1 MVIKTNV
8 NLITAI
14 DNLVAVVTDRLLSED
29 IKNIIFKVG
38 ADSSVHVAAYSTSV
52 ICYAEIE
59 GAEVDWENETP
70 TEQYFQTKAELIK
83 LLNVYR
89 SLSRTIL
96 DTIEIIPSGAY
107 VTLKIHEISKDENH
121 PEFDKIS
128 KHRLASPALKSGI
141 QAQLEK
147 YNLDFTGTTVSATDF
162 MVYLDALI
170 PTIPPEARDN
180 TISSKITFTAEK
192 IYTAPSLFF
201 ALLDNKLDPVC
212 SDFMLTLT
220 SAKFLKVFLAQSE
233 TCEVEKD
240 VSPSAVILKIR
251 CGSSI
256 AVIHAL
262 SLKSAIDYTPYA
274 QHSRTGIV
282 LDKKYM
288 QDVMKRA
295 TLDSDVCNVK
305 VTITGTSATCS
316 FATRSWCQDL
326 AVLKSRLDPTE
337 FGADYIKTAADGS
350 KSIDIAFSIRPDILA
365 KLIMTHASNFNDL
378 VFLYFEPSGSNGFKM
393 SASDNTCFWQTKINT
408 LSSAKAEVLI

>member
-1 MVIKTNV
+1 MIIKTNA
-8 NLITAI
+8 NLMTAI
-14 DNLVAVVTDRLLSED
+14 ENLVAVVTDRLLSED
-29 IKNIIFKVG
+29 IKNIIFKVSPDG
-38 ADSSVHVAAYSTSV
+38 LVHVAAYSTSV
-52 ICYAEIE
+52 ICYSEVE
-59 GAEVDWENETP
+59 GAVVDWENETP
-70 TEQYFQTKAELIK
+70 TEQYFQTKAEIIK

-89 SLSRTIL
+89 NLSRTIL

-107 VTLKIHEISKDENH
+107 VTIKFYEVTKDENH

-141 QAQLEK
+141 KAQLEK
-147 YNLDFTGTTVSATDF
+147 YNLDFKGTSVSAKDF

-170 PTIPPEARDN
+170 PTIPVEARDN
-180 TISSKITFTAEK
+180 TLSSKITFTAEK

-220 SAKFLKVFLAQSE
+220 SAKFLKVFLDNAE

-240 VSPSAVILKIR
+240 VSPSAVILKFR

-274 QHSRTGIV
+274 QHNRTGIV

-305 VTITGTSATCS
+305 INITGTSASCS

-326 AVLKSRLDPTE
+326 AVFKSRLDPTE
-337 FGADYIKTAADGS
+337 FSEDYIKTAADGT

-365 KLIMTHASNFNDL
+365 KLIMTHANNFNDL
-378 VFLYFEPSGSNGFKM
+378 VFLYFEPSGTNGFKM